1 MIYGGRSAKRK
12 RKPVGRQMTA
22 GTLRPRSL
30 REESVAEA
38 QGVLMHMAGAMK
50 TLVWE

>member
-1 MIYGGRSAKRK
+1 MIFGGRSAKQK

-30 REESVAEA
+30 REESVTGA
-38 QGVLMHMAGAMK
+38 QGVLMEVAGAMK
-50 TLVWE
+50 TLIWE